1 MAGAQL
7 QPILNRVNSV
17 ENYHPF
23 TAETHAD
30 WSLEAGDIVTVSR
43 EGTEY
48 SSPVHTTTLHWAGK
62 QQMTVESRGE
72 KERGPVSKLAEREYN
87 SGGNAYRSGARG
99 GGRRKQLEEDV
110 GEITDSN
117 LWVERDH
124 ITAVSGTYE
133 IDSFGNLI
141 IKEGSGLY
149 MNRGNAVFGV
159 FDEGNLTGGIMARR
173 INGQTETLIRG
184 DRVSI
189 GNSNATTVINGK
201 LNTSELGAAIASLER
216 VNVKSLTS
224 ERGGI
229 SVNSVATTS
238 LTVGGVT
245 CDVQNGVRNMRI
257 VHSGNSL
264 TLQKMSFDGT
274 WRDVDGGNFSRAISS
289 WSSKWTDGR
298 YMVTALPQN
307 QTHYSPA
314 LEGYHVK
321 GSTKSWASDYSSFSQ
336 EIAIYDSGGNE
347 PFRDRVSFDTSA
359 AVQYGKDHAT
369 TRPSLATNTSTA
381 PSGATNLGNVLY
393 ISSSVNSIV
402 VNVGGNK
409 YYARVTK

>member
-43 EGTEY
+43 EGTQY

-62 QQMTVESRGE
+62 QQVTVESRGE
-72 KERGPVSKLAEREYN
+72 KERGPISKLAAREYA

-133 IDSFGNLI
+133 IDKFGNLI

-149 MNRGNAVFGV
+149 MNRNNAVFGV
-159 FDEGNLTGGIMARR
+159 FDEGNLTGGIMAQR

-201 LNTSELGAAIASLER
+201 LDADKLESSIAA
-216 VNVKSLTS
+216 LTS
-224 ERGGI
+224 
-229 SVNSVATTS
+229 VQVKN
-238 LTVGGVT
+238 LTCTGSIYVG
-245 CDVQNGVRNMRI
+245 NGAGQSTNVGYAIDEINI
-257 VHSGNSL
+257 KPSGNNYI
-264 TLQKMSFDGT
+264 LQISRLGQSGWT
-274 WRDVDGGNFSRAISS
+274 DVGSFSRATSLRGR
-289 WSSKWTDGR
+289 WSGGT
-298 YMVTALPQN
+298 YTVTATPQGN
-307 QTHYSPA
+307 TNTATIKQLTQSGSVSVIGKNVGQDVSVYATENGGSGTSTYTGFRQQVWIDA
-314 LEGYHVK
+314 SAVYTNGYNDGK
-321 GSTKSWASDYSSFSQ
+321 GS
-336 EIAIYDSGGNE
+336 
-347 PFRDRVSFDTSA
+347 VS
-359 AVQYGKDHAT
+359 
-369 TRPSLATNTSTA
+369 TRPSVVTNTSTS

-393 ISSSVNSIV
+393 ISSSVQSV
-402 VNVGGNK
+402 VITVGGNK
-409 YYARVTK
+409 WYARVTK

>member
-43 EGTEY
+43 EGTQY

-62 QQMTVESRGE
+62 QEMTVESRGE
-72 KERGPVSKLAEREYN
+72 KERGPVSKLAAREYA

-124 ITAVSGTYE
+124 ITAVSGKYE
-133 IDSFGNLI
+133 IDKFGNLI

-149 MNRGNAVFGV
+149 MNRNNAVFGI
-159 FDEGNLTGGIMARR
+159 FDEGNLTGGIMARK

-201 LNTSELGAAIASLER
+201 LNTSDLGAEIASLER

-224 ERGGI
+224 ERGGV
-229 SVNSVATTS
+229 SVNSVVTTS
-238 LTVGGVT
+238 LTVGGVA
-245 CDVQNGVRNMRI
+245 CDVQNGVRNVR
-257 VHSGNSL
+257 VLHSGNTY
-264 TLQKMSFDGT
+264 TLQKQGFDFQ
-274 WRDVDGGNFSRAISS
+274 WSNVDGGNFSRATTLSGS
-289 WSSKWTDGR
+289 WSGGILTVNAAPQGQRITSNIYQGTASWEGN
-298 YMVTALPQN
+298 TALVPIMAVNSDRPNVEQN
-307 QTHYSPA
+307 TGRRISVDATARYNA
-314 LEGYHVK
+314 G
-321 GSTKSWASDYSSFSQ
+321 KSDGQA
-336 EIAIYDSGGNE
+336 
-347 PFRDRVSFDTSA
+347 
-359 AVQYGKDHAT
+359 
-369 TRPSLATNTSTA
+369 TRPSIATNTSTS

-393 ISSSVNSIV
+393 ISSSVQSV
-402 VNVGGNK
+402 VITIGSHRW
-409 YYARVTK
+409 YARVTK